1 MRFVWIAAW
10 MLPVVLG
17 FCAAQAQ
24 ITPAAEAGAGA
35 GARSGHVDVEGGRL
49 FYEELGAGR
58 AIVLLH
64 DGLLHRETWDAQFPV
79 LAAQYRVVRYDR
91 RGYGRSTEAQAPF
104 SDIRDL
110 DAVLT
115 ALGIEDA
122 AVIGCSSGG
131 QLAID
136 YTLAHPERVSAL
148 VLVGAIVSGMG
159 FTEHFATRGGRFHP
173 TPATTLD
180 EVIEYFSNVD
190 PYAIAPANR
199 AAKERANALFKAN
212 PQNLNWARGRL
223 VEPAARPALHALGEI
238 AVPTLILVGEYDIP
252 DVHAH
257 CGAIEAGIAGAK
269 RIVVSDA
276 AHLVHM
282 EQPAVFNELVL
293 SFLAARPAD
302 GPLTHE

>member
-1 MRFVWIAAW
+1 MRFVRIVAW
-10 MLPVVLG
+10 VLPVVMG
-17 FCAAQAQ
+17 ICATQAQ

-35 GARSGHVDVEGGRL
+35 GARSGYVDVDGGRL
-49 FYEELGAGR
+49 FYEELGEGR
-58 AIVLLH
+58 PVVLLH

-104 SDIRDL
+104 SDVRDL
-110 DAVLT
+110 DAVMT
-115 ALGIEDA
+115 ALRIEDA

-159 FTEHFATRGGRFHP
+159 FTEHFTTRGGRFHP

-190 PYAIAPANR
+190 PYSISPANH
-199 AAKERANALFKAN
+199 AAKERANALLRAN
-212 PQNLNWARGRL
+212 PQNLNWARGRF
-223 VEPAARPALHALGEI
+223 VEPLARPALHALGEI

-257 CGAIEAGIAGAK
+257 CGAIEAGIAGAR
-269 RIVVSDA
+269 RIVVSGA
-276 AHLVHM
+276 GHLVHM
-282 EQPAVFNELVL
+282 DQPEVFNELVL
-293 SFLAARPAD
+293 NFLATPAAD
-302 GPLTHE
+302 EPR

>member
-1 MRFVWIAAW
+1 MRLVRIAAW
-10 MLPVVLG
+10 MFPIVMGVG
-17 FCAAQAQ
+17 VAQAQ
-24 ITPAAEAGAGA
+24 ITPAADAGAGA
-35 GARSGHVDVEGGRL
+35 VARSGYVAVDGGRL
-49 FYEELGAGR
+49 FYEELGEGR
-58 AIVLLH
+58 PIVLLH

-79 LAAQYRVVRYDR
+79 LAGQYRVVRYDR

-104 SDIRDL
+104 SDVRDL

-115 ALGIEDA
+115 TLGIDA
-122 AVIGCSSGG
+122 AVVIGCSSGG

-136 YTLAHPERVSAL
+136 YTLAHPQRVSAL
-148 VLVGAIVSGMG
+148 VLVGPIVSGMG

-173 TPATTLD
+173 TQATTLD

-190 PYAIAPANR
+190 PYAIAPANI

-212 PQNLNWARGRL
+212 PQNLNWARGQL
-223 VEPAARPALHALGEI
+223 VEPLARPALPALGEI

-257 CGAIEAGIAGAK
+257 CGAIEAGIPGAK

-276 AHLVHM
+276 GHLVHM

-293 SFLAARPAD
+293 DFLAAPAAD
-302 GPLTHE
+302 GPR